1 MGKKKFLYSKE
12 IKWVK
17 VPHIKSLSI
26 KGILSFAKDNS
37 EIDSYLPSYDYNKFP
52 NRDWLCN
59 VINTI
64 ANRKFSDYIIAA
76 MDKREKLIIMNRG
89 LQVEAVPEIVSIFSR
104 SKNVSLMNGRTYFLL
119 RKKRNPG
126 KRSLLDREMEE
137 AEETK
142 ENITKLTSKIEELEE
157 KINVHQRREDELLQD
172 KEKLCKLYELGI
184 IDSDGEYIE
193 NHE

>member
-1 MGKKKFLYSKE
+1 M
-12 IKWVK
+12 
-17 VPHIKSLSI
+17 
-26 KGILSFAKDNS
+26 
-37 EIDSYLPSYDYNKFP
+37 
-52 NRDWLCN
+52 
-59 VINTI
+59 
-64 ANRKFSDYIIAA
+64 AA

-89 LQVEAVPEIVSIFSR
+89 LQVEAVPEIISIFSR

-126 KRSLLDREMEE
+126 KGSLLDREMEE

-184 IDSDGEYIE
+184 IDSDGEYNE

>member
-1 MGKKKFLYSKE
+1 M
-12 IKWVK
+12 
-17 VPHIKSLSI
+17 
-26 KGILSFAKDNS
+26 
-37 EIDSYLPSYDYNKFP
+37 
-52 NRDWLCN
+52 
-59 VINTI
+59 
-64 ANRKFSDYIIAA
+64 AA

-104 SKNVSLMNGRTYFLL
+104 SKNVSLMKGRTYFLL

-184 IDSDGEYIE
+184 IDNDGEYNE